1 MIAPVFRR
9 TWAISKAETSLYMR
23 NRSIALTALL
33 LTPLLVLASGPV
45 ILREE
50 NNASIPTM
58 VLQLVVNTSLLL
70 VVYFNLTAIFVAR
83 REDGVFQR
91 MDTGEATRWE
101 TVVATTVPSA
111 AVLLLQVLCG
121 LLLAGL
127 IARTWPVA
135 NPLLLM
141 LALLLSLALFA
152 ACAAFTSSFC
162 RTVESAQYG
171 ALPGFLFFYFLS
183 GLIIPLQLFPEPVPT
198 ISRWSPLIAVNHLL
212 TLSSGT
218 DPLTNQ
224 STTFLQSWIQAGQPL
239 AALTVWLVLF
249 AYLARRHMR
258 FNRR

>member
-1 MIAPVFRR
+1 MIAAVFRR
-9 TWAISKAETSLYMR
+9 TWAISKAETSLYIR

-33 LTPLLVLASGPV
+33 LTPLLVLASSPV
-45 ILREE
+45 ILGEM
-50 NNASIPTM
+50 NNVAVPTM
-58 VLQLVVNTSLLL
+58 LLQLVVNTSLMM
-70 VVYFNLTAIFVAR
+70 VVYFNLTVIYVAR

-111 AVLLLQVLCG
+111 AVLLLQALCG

-127 IARTWPVA
+127 IARTWPVS
-135 NPLLLM
+135 NPPLLL
-141 LALLLSLALFA
+141 LALLLALALFA
-152 ACAAFTSSFC
+152 TCAAFTSSFC

-183 GLIIPLQLFPEPVPT
+183 GIIIPLQLFPEPVPT

-212 TLSSGT
+212 SLSSGT

-224 STTFLQSWIQAGQPL
+224 NTTFLESWIQAGQPL

>member
-1 MIAPVFRR
+1 
-9 TWAISKAETSLYMR
+9 
-23 NRSIALTALL
+23 
-33 LTPLLVLASGPV
+33 
-45 ILREE
+45 
-50 NNASIPTM
+50 
-58 VLQLVVNTSLLL
+58 
-70 VVYFNLTAIFVAR
+70 
-83 REDGVFQR
+83 
-91 MDTGEATRWE
+91 
-101 TVVATTVPSA
+101 
-111 AVLLLQVLCG
+111 
-121 LLLAGL
+121 
-127 IARTWPVA
+127 
-135 NPLLLM
+135 M

-171 ALPGFLFFYFLS
+171 ALPGFLFFYLLS
-183 GLIIPLQLFPEPVPT
+183 DLIIPLQLFPEPVPT

-224 STTFLQSWIQAGQPL
+224 STTFLQSWIHAGQPL

>member
-1 MIAPVFRR
+1 MIAPFFRR

-33 LTPLLVLASGPV
+33 FTPLLVLASGPV
-45 ILREE
+45 ILRGE
-50 NNASIPTM
+50 NNASIPTL
-58 VLQLVVNTSLLL
+58 VLQLVVDTSLLL
-70 VVYFNLTAIFVAR
+70 VVYFNVTAIFVAR
-83 REDGVFQR
+83 REDGVFRR

-127 IARTWPVA
+127 IARAWPVA

-141 LALLLSLALFA
+141 LALLLALALFA

-171 ALPGFLFFYFLS
+171 ALPGFLFFYLLS

-198 ISRWSPLIAVNHLL
+198 ISRWSPLVAVNHLL

-224 STTFLQSWIQAGQPL
+224 STTFL
-239 AALTVWLVLF
+239 
-249 AYLARRHMR
+249 
-258 FNRR
+258 